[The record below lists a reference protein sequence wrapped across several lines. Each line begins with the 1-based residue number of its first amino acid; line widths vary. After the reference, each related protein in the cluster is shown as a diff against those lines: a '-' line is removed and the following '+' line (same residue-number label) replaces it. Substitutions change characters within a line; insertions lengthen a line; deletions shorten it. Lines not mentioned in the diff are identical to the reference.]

1 MCHSLAPSRP
11 EEAQCRAAVLILTQA
26 LTGREP
32 QQLRRVLCEYWL
44 ADVTP
49 LTRITAKQRRR
60 TMAVTWL
67 MSLKL
72 ISRTRGVPWR
82 KLAVWERWWVA
93 LTLQPC
99 LHDVTELCLLLPVLW
114 CGSDCCSAS
123 FFCCLKYYVYGKRCK
138 LKSKC
143 FLDAAIPTP
152 LCSSL
157 PGTNLKSGSKR
168 GACSA
173 CRGILY
179 AVWGG
184 LFSSLSFK
192 DRIVKGFVVISHVQ
206 AVKIQSG
213 IVILFWEMN
222 KMQFCWLLS
231 ALIFHPWFGCFSKN
245 LIPLVSVW
253 VAGFFFCCLFSSS
266 YADQ

>member
-82 KLAVWERWWVA
+82 KLAV
-93 LTLQPC
+93 
-99 LHDVTELCLLLPVLW
+99 
-114 CGSDCCSAS
+114 
-123 FFCCLKYYVYGKRCK
+123 
-138 LKSKC
+138 
-143 FLDAAIPTP
+143 
-152 LCSSL
+152 
-157 PGTNLKSGSKR
+157 
-168 GACSA
+168 
-173 CRGILY
+173 
-179 AVWGG
+179 
-184 LFSSLSFK
+184 
-192 DRIVKGFVVISHVQ
+192 
-206 AVKIQSG
+206 
-213 IVILFWEMN
+213 
-222 KMQFCWLLS
+222 
-231 ALIFHPWFGCFSKN
+231 
-245 LIPLVSVW
+245 
-253 VAGFFFCCLFSSS
+253 
-266 YADQ
+266 